1 MVPPGDYVQE
11 CLVRGTLNMLLV
23 DITQSLNLDKAA
35 LMIYQPD
42 GQRIRSTE
50 ELQDGQTVYM
60 NSKVAV
66 MHTPPNVLNKSLF
79 GPGRAIF

>member
-1 MVPPGDYVQE
+1 MVPPSHFVQE
-11 CLVRGTLNMLLV
+11 ILVKGSLDMLLV
-23 DITQSLNLDKAA
+23 DITQSLKLDKAA
-35 LMIYQPD
+35 LVIYQPD

-60 NSKVAV
+60 NQKVAV

-79 GPGRAIF
+79 CPGRAIF

>member
-23 DITQSLNLDKAA
+23 DITQSLKLDKAA
-35 LMIYQPD
+35 LVIYQPD

-60 NSKVAV
+60 NQKVAV
-66 MHTPPNVLNKSLF
+66 MLRLQMC
-79 GPGRAIF
+79 

>member
-1 MVPPGDYVQE
+1 MVPPSHFVQE
-11 CLVRGTLNMLLV
+11 ILVKGSLDMLLV

-35 LMIYQPD
+35 LVIYQPD

-60 NSKVAV
+60 NPKVAFIRLQ
-66 MHTPPNVLNKSLF
+66 MC
-79 GPGRAIF
+79 